1 MPLGRAGAE
10 LEGRV
15 LDMAVNEHLSA
26 VDLAAD
32 IKAKGISPVEVMD
45 DCIAAIEAR
54 NPSINAFTYTAFDEA
69 RAKAI
74 EAEKVL
80 MRGDA
85 DGAFFGI
92 PTAAKDFL
100 PGVPGWPGTTGGV
113 KALSH
118 QKDPGYGCFTKAMVD
133 EGAILVGKTNA
144 PSFAFRG
151 TCDNKMFGATST
163 PFKVGYN
170 SGGSSGGSAAAVG
183 DGILLVAEGTDGG
196 GSIRIPAAWCG
207 CYGYK
212 ASVGTIP
219 ATVRPNAFSL
229 THPYTWDGPLSR
241 TVKDSAYVLQA
252 MARFDPFDPVSLDRG
267 ERDFAAALDKPLK
280 GWRIG
285 FTPGFG
291 IFPVDPEIKDM
302 VAAAAQRFVEAG
314 AVVEPVEFDISRS
327 HFELAEAWCRLI
339 SISGLES
346 IEALKGGGIDLLRD
360 HADDVPAEFVYWI
373 NDAYR
378 RGYVDY
384 NADDV
389 VRTEI
394 YDALQTAFQTYDLV
408 ISPVTACHPVPNVPG
423 GITAG
428 PTELGGEKVEP
439 LIGWCLTYFCNFTG
453 HPAASIPAG
462 LSKDGFP
469 VGMQIIG
476 RRWADEDVLA
486 ASAAFERIQPW
497 AKIYRV
503 TAERNLR

>member
-1 MPLGRAGAE
+1 MESITYMSASAIQRKI
-10 LEGRV
+10 
-15 LDMAVNEHLSA
+15 MAKE
-26 VDLAAD
+26 
-32 IKAKGISPVEVMD
+32 ISPIEVMD
-45 DCIAAIEAR
+45 HFINRIEKR
-54 NPSINAFTYTAFDEA
+54 NASINALVDVDFEGA
-69 RAKAI
+69 RAQAK
-74 EAEKVL
+74 EAERTL
-80 MRGDA
+80 MAGNA
-85 DGAFFGI
+85 KGAFFGI
-92 PTAAKDFL
+92 PTAAKDFTPVL
-100 PGVPGWPGTTGGV
+100 PGWKGTCGGIPAV
-113 KALSH
+113 KDTVDVCHST
-118 QKDPGYGCFTKAMVD
+118 YTKAMVD
-133 EGAILVGKTNA
+133 AGALFVGKTNA
-144 PSFAFRG
+144 PSLAFRG
-151 TCDNKMFGATST
+151 TCDNKLYGATST

-229 THPYTWDGPLSR
+229 THPYTWDGSLSR

-267 ERDFAAALDKPLK
+267 ERDFAAALDKSLK

-285 FTPGFG
+285 FTPDFG

-314 AVVEPVEFDISRS
+314 AVVESVEFDISRS

-453 HPAASIPAG
+453 HPAASIPTG

-469 VGMQIIG
+469 VGMQVIG
-476 RRWADEDVLA
+476 RRWADEDVFA